1 MSFHS
6 TTKKTFNELLKINNE
21 YDKVPTKY
29 LLSLYRRV
37 KVSLVNLR
45 KFLGDSIDD
54 DLGDEIDFMKSQV
67 NSLKKELD
75 KREHVK

>member
-6 TTKKTFNELLKINNE
+6 TTTKTLTELLKIDNS

-37 KVSLVNLR
+37 KIALSNIR

-54 DLGDEIDFMKSQV
+54 DLGDNIDFMKSQV
-67 NSLKKELD
+67 ISLKKELD
-75 KREHVK
+75 KREHIK

>member
-54 DLGDEIDFMKSQV
+54 DLGDGIDFMKSQV

>member
-6 TTKKTFNELLKINNE
+6 TSKKTLNELLKINNE

-37 KVSLVNLR
+37 QVSLSNIR
-45 KFLGDSIDD
+45 KVLGNSIDD
-54 DLGDEIDFMKSQV
+54 NLGDNIDFMKLQV
-67 NSLKKELD
+67 ISLKKELD
-75 KREHVK
+75 KREHIK